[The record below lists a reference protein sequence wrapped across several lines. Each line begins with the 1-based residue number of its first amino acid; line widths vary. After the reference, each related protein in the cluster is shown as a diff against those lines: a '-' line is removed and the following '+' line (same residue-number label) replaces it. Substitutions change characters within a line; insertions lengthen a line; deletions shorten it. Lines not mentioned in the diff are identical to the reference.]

1 MTASS
6 PKQPADLDYVR
17 IPLKMMQTGNFKT
30 EACLVY
36 SYMLNRYRYF
46 TELARSRHKPV
57 EYYESIPAMSQQ
69 ISVSESTIKRSLKV
83 LKQHGYIEYQ
93 LTRRGASFNN
103 SYTVYDK
110 HNIYQNKQ
118 PPVPSLPTPKQSQTE
133 DARPLWM
140 RDDFDDTDLPF

>member
-17 IPLKMMQTGNFKT
+17 IPLKMMQTGNFKA

-46 TELARSRHKPV
+46 TELAKSRHKHV
-57 EYYESIPAMSQQ
+57 EYYESIPAMSNQ

-83 LKQHGYIEYQ
+83 LKQYGYIEYQ
-93 LTRRGASFNN
+93 LTRRGNSFNN

-118 PPVPSLPTPKQSQTE
+118 TTVLGSPKQSQTE
-133 DARPLWM
+133 DTRPLWM
-140 RDDFDDTDLPF
+140 RDDFDETDLPF